1 MISISRRTLCK
12 ALSLPALW
20 AAGVASA
27 TDKNLRVAILFSGF
41 EPIYAAPGESFIA
54 GLRGLGYVEGKNLTV
69 DRRYAQLRGD
79 QLLAILRELVA
90 LRPDVIVTG
99 CTGTAR
105 AAMKATQQIPIV
117 MASVADP
124 VGQGFVRT
132 LARPGTNVTGRSSQS
147 RELMPK
153 MLELLH
159 AAVPGSKR
167 IAVFVNTSNSVHESL
182 WSDVEAA
189 ARLLRLSV
197 IPVRAEVHSPADLD
211 SALDGLKKITADGL
225 LVLPDDPHTFNMRR
239 RVIDAANERR
249 MPALYG
255 PREFVAEGGFMSY
268 GESFPDSYRQV
279 GTYIDKLA
287 RGAKAA
293 ELPIEQPTRFQL
305 VVNLKTAG
313 ILGVAPPRTLLLRA
327 DELIR

>member
-1 MISISRRTLCK
+1 MISKSRRTLCK
-12 ALSLPALW
+12 ALGLPALW
-20 AAGVASA
+20 AVGVASA
-27 TDKNLRVAILFSGF
+27 AAKNLRVAILFSGF
-41 EPIYAAPGESFIA
+41 EPIYAAPGESFVI
-54 GLRGLGYVEGKNLTV
+54 GLRELGYVEGKNLTV
-69 DRRYAQLRGD
+69 DRRYAHLRGD
-79 QLLAILRELVA
+79 QLPAIARELAA

-99 CTGTAR
+99 CTSSTR
-105 AAMKATQQIPIV
+105 AAMQATQQIPIV
-117 MASVADP
+117 MASVSDP
-124 VGQGFVRT
+124 VGQGFVKN

-159 AAVPGSKR
+159 AAVPGTKR
-167 IAVFVNTSNSVHESL
+167 IAVFIDTINTAHEAL

-189 ARLLRLSV
+189 ARPLG
-197 IPVRAEVHSPADLD
+197 ITTVRAEVRGLADLD
-211 SALDGLKKITADGL
+211 SALDRLKKITAGGL
-225 LVLPDDPHTFNMRR
+225 LVLPDDPVTFNVRR
-239 RVIDAANERR
+239 RMIDAANQRG

-279 GTYIDKLA
+279 GAYVDKLA

-293 ELPIEQPTRFQL
+293 ELAIEQPTRFRL
-305 VVNLKTAG
+305 VINLKTASMLG
-313 ILGVAPPRTLLLRA
+313 ITPPKTLLLRA